1 MERITPLLKGAA
13 VTLAIGVTPMAALAQ
28 SNEMQNPIGVSSYDP
43 GETTV
48 TRVVK
53 LGTNKSIVID
63 LDTAASDV
71 IITNPEI
78 ADATVQTAKRIIFRG
93 VEVGQTNAFIFGLDG
108 RPLINLEITVDQD
121 TAIIEDM
128 IRRYVPDARVT
139 VESANGNLVVA
150 GEVDSLVQSDQVL
163 RLVTSYSPTRNAL
176 GVVNMMSV
184 RAKDQ
189 VLLEVR
195 IVEMQRTVVKQLGIN
210 LSGTTSFGDLASR
223 VVEQVFDAAG
233 NQVFF
238 DPDQRLI
245 NIENG
250 AVQVFDVPGI
260 GENGVGLGAPLLRE
274 VPGAPFSNRFELSSA
289 NTFNIAGGSLGGLSA
304 DVGYTNF
311 VGNTPQSSLG
321 AAFDA
326 LERVGIVRTLAEP
339 NITAVSGESAKFL
352 AGGEFPVPVSQD
364 EEGRIGIE
372 FKPFGVGLAFTPVV
386 LSEGRISLKVSTEIS
401 ELSNQGA
408 FQGQSVA
415 GVTQA
420 GQVITAQTLT
430 IPSLTVRRAE
440 SVVEL
445 PSGGSMMLA
454 GLIQSRSRQTIDQL
468 PGLKK
473 LPVLGSLFQSRDFI
487 NEETEMV
494 VIITPYLV
502 DPAKK
507 DELKTPADGY
517 VNASDPQTIFFGKLN
532 AQYAEAG
539 KGLSKENY
547 SAPVGFIE
555 E

>member
-1 MERITPLLKGAA
+1 MTRISPMLKGATL
-13 VTLAIGVTPMAALAQ
+13 TLAMGLAPFGALVHAQTYDNPM
-28 SNEMQNPIGVSSYDP
+28 GVSSLDP
-43 GETTV
+43 GETGV
-48 TRVVK
+48 TRAVK

-63 LDTAASDV
+63 LDRPAADV
-71 IITNPEI
+71 IITNPLI
-78 ADATVQTAKRIIFRG
+78 ADATVQTANRIIFRG
-93 VEVGQTNAFIFGLDG
+93 VQVGQTNAFVFGPDG

-121 TAIIEDM
+121 TAIIDDM
-128 IRRYVPDARVT
+128 IKRYVPDARVK
-139 VESANGNLVVA
+139 VESANGTLVVS
-150 GEVDSLVQSDQVL
+150 GEVDNLVQSDQVM
-163 RLVTSYSPTRNAL
+163 RLVATYSPTGDAT
-176 GVVNMMSV
+176 GVVNMMGI

-189 VLLEVR
+189 VMLEVR

-210 LSGTTSFGDLASR
+210 LTGTTTFGDLAS
-223 VVEQVFDAAG
+223 QTLSQLFDAAG
-233 NQVFF
+233 RPLFF
-238 DPDQRLI
+238 DVDSGLV
-245 NIENG
+245 NN
-250 AVQVFDVPGI
+250 
-260 GENGVGLGAPLLRE
+260 NGVGEPIEALQSA
-274 VPGAPFSNRFELSSA
+274 APFSNRFQISSS
-289 NTFNIAGGSLGGLSA
+289 NTFNIAGGSLGGLSTE
-304 DVGYTNF
+304 VGYTNF
-311 VGNTPQSSLG
+311 VGGTAQSSLG
-321 AAFDA
+321 ATFDA

-339 NITAVSGESAKFL
+339 NIMAVSGESAKFL

-364 EEGRIGIE
+364 DEGNIGIE

-415 GVTQA
+415 GVTA
-420 GQVITAQTLT
+420 DGQVVTAQTLT

-440 SVVEL
+440 STVEL
-445 PSGGSMMLA
+445 PSGGSTMLA

-468 PGLKK
+468 PGIKK
-473 LPVLGSLFQSRDFI
+473 LPIIGALFQSRDFI

-507 DELKTPADGY
+507 SELRTPADGY
-517 VNASDPQTIFFGKLN
+517 VNASDPKTIFFGKLN

-539 KGLSKENY
+539 KGLSKDNY

>member
-1 MERITPLLKGAA
+1 MKRISPIVKGATL
-13 VTLAIGVTPMAALAQ
+13 TLALGLAPMGALAQ
-28 SNEMQNPIGVSSYDP
+28 VQISENPMGVSSLDP
-43 GETTV
+43 GETGV

-63 LDTAASDV
+63 LDRPASDV
-71 IITNPEI
+71 IITNPLI
-78 ADATVQTAKRIIFRG
+78 ADATVQTARRIIFRG
-93 VEVGQTNAFIFGLDG
+93 VQVGQTNAFVFGPDG

-121 TAIIEDM
+121 TAIIEQM
-128 IRRYVPDARVT
+128 IERYVPDARVG
-139 VESANGNLVVA
+139 VESANGNLVVS
-150 GEVDSLVQSDQVL
+150 GTVDSLVQSDQVM
-163 RLVTSYSPTRNAL
+163 RLVATYSPTGDAN

-189 VLLEVR
+189 VMLEVR

-210 LSGTTSFGDLASR
+210 LTGMTTFGDLAS
-223 VVEQVFDAAG
+223 QTLGQLFDG
-233 NQVFF
+233 TGRPLFF
-238 DPDQRLI
+238 DPLLGL
-245 NIENG
+245 NNNG
-250 AVQVFDVPGI
+250 Q
-260 GENGVGLGAPLLRE
+260 GEALQALQPST
-274 VPGAPFSNRFELSSA
+274 PFSNRFEISSS
-289 NTFNIAGGSLGGLSA
+289 NTFNIAGGSLGGLSTEL
-304 DVGYTNF
+304 GYTNF
-311 VGNTPQSSLG
+311 VGGTAQSSLG
-321 AAFDA
+321 AKFDA

-339 NITAVSGESAKFL
+339 NIMAVSGESAKFL

-415 GVTQA
+415 GVTA
-420 GQVITAQTLT
+420 DGQVVTAQTLT

-445 PSGGSMMLA
+445 PSGGSTMLA

-468 PGLKK
+468 PGIKK
-473 LPVLGSLFQSRDFI
+473 LPVIGSLFQSRDFI

-539 KGLSKENY
+539 EGLSKDNY

>member
-1 MERITPLLKGAA
+1 MKRLSPFLKRATLTLAMGAA
-13 VTLAIGVTPMAALAQ
+13 PFGGLAHSQVTENPM
-28 SNEMQNPIGVSSYDP
+28 GVSSLDP
-43 GETTV
+43 GETGV

-63 LDTAASDV
+63 LDRPASDV
-71 IITNPEI
+71 IITNPLI
-78 ADATVQTAKRIIFRG
+78 ADATVQTARRIIFRG
-93 VEVGQTNAFIFGLDG
+93 VQVGQTNAFVFGADG
-108 RPLINLEITVDQD
+108 RPLVNLEITVDQD
-121 TAIIEDM
+121 TTVIDDM
-128 IRRYVPDARVT
+128 IKRYVPDARVS
-139 VESANGNLVVA
+139 VEAANGNLVVS
-150 GEVDSLVQSDQVL
+150 GVVDSLVQSDQVM
-163 RLVTSYSPTRNAL
+163 RLVTTYSPTGDAT
-176 GVVNMMSV
+176 GIVNMMTV

-189 VLLEVR
+189 VMLEVR

-210 LSGTTSFGDLASR
+210 LTGMTSFGDLAS
-223 VVEQVFDAAG
+223 QSLSQLFDAAG
-233 NQVFF
+233 RPLYF
-238 DPDQRLI
+238 DPDLGVNTNQQ
-245 NIENG
+245 G
-250 AVQVFDVPGI
+250 AALQ
-260 GENGVGLGAPLLRE
+260 GLQPTT
-274 VPGAPFSNRFELSSA
+274 PFSNRFQISSS
-289 NTFNIAGGSLGGLSA
+289 NTFNIAGGSLGGLSSE
-304 DVGYTNF
+304 VGYTNF
-311 VGNTPQSSLG
+311 VGGIPQSSLG
-321 AAFDA
+321 AQFDA

-339 NITAVSGESAKFL
+339 NIMAVSGESAKFL

-364 EEGRIGIE
+364 DEGNIGIE

-415 GVTQA
+415 GVTQD
-420 GQVITAQTLT
+420 GQVVTAQTLT

-445 PSGGSMMLA
+445 PSGGSTMLA

-468 PGLKK
+468 PGIKK
-473 LPVLGSLFQSRDFI
+473 LPILGALFQSRDFI

-507 DELKTPADGY
+507 DELKTPADGF
-517 VNASDPQTIFFGKLN
+517 VNASDPKTIFFGKLN

-539 KGLSKENY
+539 KGLSKDNY

>member
-1 MERITPLLKGAA
+1 MKRTPLLLKSATAA
-13 VTLAIGVTPMAALAQ
+13 LAIGLGPLAASAQ
-28 SNEMQNPIGVSSYDP
+28 VNANPNPIGISSLEP
-43 GETTV
+43 GETGV
-48 TRVVK
+48 TRVVS

-63 LDTAASDV
+63 LDRPASDV
-71 IITNPEI
+71 IITNPAI

-93 VEVGQTNAFIFGLDG
+93 VEVGQTNAFIFDLNGK
-108 RPLINLEITVDQD
+108 PLANLEITVDQD
-121 TAIIEDM
+121 TAIIEQM
-128 IRRYVPDARVT
+128 IERYVPDARVS
-139 VESANGNLVVA
+139 VEGANGSLVVS
-150 GEVDSLVQSDQVL
+150 GVVDSLVQSDQVL
-163 RLVTSYSPTRNAL
+163 RLVATYSPTGDAT
-176 GVVNMMSV
+176 GIVNMMSV

-189 VLLEVR
+189 VMLEVR

-210 LSGTTSFGDLASR
+210 LSGATNFGDLAS
-223 VVEQVFDAAG
+223 QALSQLFDAAG
-233 NQVFF
+233 NPLYF
-238 DPDQRLI
+238 DPDALGL
-245 NIENG
+245 NT
-250 AVQVFDVPGI
+250 VQQ
-260 GENGVGLGAPLLRE
+260 GVALQSLQPATPY
-274 VPGAPFSNRFELSSA
+274 SNRFRISSA
-289 NTFNIAGGSLGGLSA
+289 NTFNVAGSALGGLSSE
-304 DVGYTNF
+304 VGYTNY
-311 VGNTPQSSLG
+311 VGGTFQSSVG

-364 EEGRIGIE
+364 NEGNIGIE

-408 FQGQSVA
+408 FQGQSIA
-415 GVTQA
+415 GVTTS
-420 GQVITAQTLT
+420 GEVITAQTLT

-454 GLIQSRSRQTIDQL
+454 GLIQSRTRQTIDQL

-473 LPVLGSLFQSRDFI
+473 LPVLGALFQSRDFI

-507 DELKTPADGY
+507 DELKSPADGF
-517 VNASDPQTIFFGKLN
+517 VNASDPKTIFFGKLN

-539 KGLSKENY
+539 KGLSKDNY